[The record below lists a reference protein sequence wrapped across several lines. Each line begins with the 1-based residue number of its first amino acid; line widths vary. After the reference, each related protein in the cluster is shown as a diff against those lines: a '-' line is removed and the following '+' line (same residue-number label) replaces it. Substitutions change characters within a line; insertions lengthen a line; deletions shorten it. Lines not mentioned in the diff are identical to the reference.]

1 MTCAFTG
8 KIAKRKGDN
17 MKKLQRFLSGVFF
30 ALLTFGILTVIVG
43 AVCCAVSIATDVIP
57 TTLQKLCLVAFMA
70 LGGVVG
76 AFLYS
81 ISETD

>member
-8 KIAKRKGDN
+8 TIAKKKGDN
-17 MKKLQRFLSGVFF
+17 MKKLLWFLSGVCF
-30 ALLTFGILTVIVG
+30 AGITFGILIVIVG

>member
-8 KIAKRKGDN
+8 KIAKKKGDS
-17 MKKLQRFLSGVFF
+17 MKNIQRFLSGVCF
-30 ALLTFGILTVIVG
+30 ALLTFGILIVIVG
-43 AVCCAVSIATDVIP
+43 AVCCAVSIAKDVIP
-57 TTLQKLCLVAFMA
+57 TTFQKFCLFVFMA

-76 AFLYS
+76 GFLYS

>member
-8 KIAKRKGDN
+8 KNAKRKGES

-30 ALLTFGILTVIVG
+30 AGITFGILIVIVG

-57 TTLQKLCLVAFMA
+57 TTLQKLCLVAFMV

-76 AFLYS
+76 GFLYS

>member
-1 MTCAFTG
+1 
-8 KIAKRKGDN
+8 
-17 MKKLQRFLSGVFF
+17 MKKLQRFLSGVCF
-30 ALLTFGILTVIVG
+30 AGITFGILIVIVG

-57 TTLQKLCLVAFMA
+57 TTLQKLCLVAFMV

-76 AFLYS
+76 GFLYS